1 MPREPHVSRD
11 PALVQ
16 PVLLQAIPDQA
27 TGAETLLKGNLSLI
41 GGVRVRVHA
50 MVGEGEI
57 TVSELFGLK
66 DGSVLKLNCP
76 ANALVELQ
84 LDGKTVARGQLVVV
98 DDNLGVQISEI
109 GHAAA

>member
-1 MPREPHVSRD
+1 MPREPHGRE

-16 PVLLQAIPDQA
+16 PVTLQAIPDQA
-27 TGAETLLKGNLSLI
+27 TGGDTLLKGNLGLI
-41 GGVRVRVHA
+41 GGVKVRVHA

-57 TVSELFGLK
+57 TVAELFGLK

-76 ANALVELQ
+76 ANALVDLQ

-98 DDNLGVQISEI
+98 DDCLGVQITEI
-109 GHAAA
+109 DHAAA